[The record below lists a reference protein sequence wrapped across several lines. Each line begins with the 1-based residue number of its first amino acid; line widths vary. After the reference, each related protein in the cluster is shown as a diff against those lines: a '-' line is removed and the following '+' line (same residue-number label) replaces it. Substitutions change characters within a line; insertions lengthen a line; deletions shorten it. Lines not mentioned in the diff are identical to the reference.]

1 MPRLQDW
8 QSRLFAA
15 IGEKKNVP
23 FSWGI
28 NDCMMFSADMV
39 EAVTGV
45 DHAADYRGTYTTREE
60 AQAIIESLTGA
71 KDNVG
76 IIDSLFKRIPV
87 LRAHRG
93 DLVAAV
99 ISDRGPSIGIC
110 AGGGCWFV
118 GPDGLVQYPL
128 QNCITAWRVG

>member
-1 MPRLQDW
+1 MARLHDW
-8 QSRLFAA
+8 QSRLYAA
-15 IGEKKNVP
+15 IDSKKDTP
-23 FSWGI
+23 FAWGN

-39 EAVTGV
+39 LAVTGV
-45 DHAADYRGTYTTREE
+45 DHAAVYRGTYATREE
-60 AQAIIESLTGA
+60 AQTIIEGLTGA

-76 IIDSLFKRIPV
+76 IIDNLFKRVPV

-128 QNCITAWRVG
+128 QNCITAWRVN